1 MPETTAAAPKSMSPC
16 RRRSLARLESMLR
29 PGRVIL
35 IAIAVM
41 GWSLAAALVLLLV
54 SRLSFFGI
62 GLIGVGIWFICT
74 RMELEKEGAVGH
86 ELTPDL
92 FAQQIKARQEMSR
105 SERAALRGEQTLMT
119 QSARFFKHLG
129 IGLTVIGLGGFV
141 LYQL

>member
-1 MPETTAAAPKSMSPC
+1 
-16 RRRSLARLESMLR
+16 MLR

-54 SRLSFFGI
+54 SRLSFFGV
-62 GLIGVGIWFICT
+62 GLIGVATWFICT
-74 RMELEKEGAVGH
+74 RIELEKEGAVGH

-92 FAQQIKARQEMSR
+92 FAVQIKAQQEMSR
-105 SERAALRGEQTLMT
+105 SERAALRDEQTLIT

-129 IGLTVIGLGGFV
+129 IGLTIIGLGGFV